1 MIFEWN
7 EKNLSKIWQILLLSA
22 SLENIWSYWFNWF
35 PCCLGEIGTII
46 RGVPV
51 EQKITQERLEE
62 VVLVTIVEV
71 QVKHEQ
77 PLVLVVPLVDSQ
89 LVHLLTVDHC
99 YFLLLSCN
107 CTLLLW
113 VYVFPRF
120 KYSCRLQL
128 VAKILK
134 NAHIYY
140 LMPWL

>member
-1 MIFEWN
+1 M
-7 EKNLSKIWQILLLSA
+7 
-22 SLENIWSYWFNWF
+22 
-35 PCCLGEIGTII
+35 
-46 RGVPV
+46 

-107 CTLLLW
+107 CTLLL
-113 VYVFPRF
+113 
-120 KYSCRLQL
+120 
-128 VAKILK
+128 
-134 NAHIYY
+134 
-140 LMPWL
+140 